1 MNAPAF
7 PDPSRPPR
15 LARSPAMGW
24 SSLTV
29 FGGIILSV
37 VACGP
42 AGSKP
47 VVAVPLA
54 PAEIQLPDQLK
65 PAWTVAPA
73 VAASLSVPT
82 VAWNPVTIFAVPFR
96 SWLGPAEGF
105 EKASILPGDLRLPAE
120 PPYQLAEA
128 ILAAPNVTA
137 PQPLVLPAKD
147 LASAVGPDVERVT
160 VWIATTPAPET
171 RGRPPGW
178 DRPVLASDPTAE
190 ILRGT
195 PISAVTGL
203 RETPPPFVRV
213 VIPDPFEQIKLGEL
227 AVPPV
232 EVDPPIAPYVRPGNP
247 MPAVAVGK

>member
-29 FGGIILSV
+29 FGGIILSM

-54 PAEIQLPDQLK
+54 PAEIHLPDQLK

-73 VAASLSVPT
+73 VAAPLAVPT

-96 SWLGPAEGF
+96 SWLPPAEGF
-105 EKASILPGDLRLPAE
+105 EKASILPGDLRVPAE
-120 PPYQLAEA
+120 PPYQLAEGIFA
-128 ILAAPNVTA
+128 SPNVSA
-137 PQPLVLPAKD
+137 PQALGFIAQD
-147 LASAVGPDVERVT
+147 LASAVGANVERVT

-178 DRPVLASDPTAE
+178 DRPVFATDPTAE
-190 ILRGT
+190 ILSGT

-213 VIPDPFEQIKLGEL
+213 AIPDPFEQIKLAEL
-227 AVPPV
+227 AVPPA
-232 EVDPPIAPYVRPGNP
+232 EIDPPIAPYVRPGNP
-247 MPAVAVGK
+247 MPAVAAGK